1 MITMTIIGN
10 LGADAEVRSANGREF
25 LSFRVAHTE
34 KFTSNGQTT
43 ERVIWVDVTRE
54 GNGGELLR
62 YLTAGTKVYVTGRP
76 TFRIYD
82 SAKYHTKL
90 IGISIFAQQIELC
103 SQSDQMP
110 RVLFDASGNP
120 IQVVK
125 FYGCPDEMQWG
136 TVVRSKNLVEYEI
149 DNQGLI
155 TKRGDEPTTENPK

>member
-10 LGADAEVRSANGREF
+10 LGADAEVRSANGKEF

-90 IGISIFAQQIELC
+90 IGVSMFAQQIELC
-103 SQSDQMP
+103 AQSDQMP

-155 TKRGDEPTTENPK
+155 TKRSVEPTTENPK